1 MNIVENEIIKI
12 TLTVGG
18 PGMKKLKSM
27 FFYLIL
33 ITFILPFTA
42 HSKMYMWTDEN
53 GVKHV
58 SNTAPPQN
66 IKGIQ
71 QKGEKAFDEEK
82 YQKGVKQREAAEDQK
97 AKEEEQARIEKEKY
111 EQKINENSS
120 NRSKEDAR
128 VAGQLQSISSSKF
141 VWEEN
146 SQQIASITKTKIG
159 NWKIKRDDGFYIG
172 IITKRGDLKP
182 RDGGLLV
189 NDVRMLVNIHES
201 LIPYLSE

>member
-1 MNIVENEIIKI
+1 
-12 TLTVGG
+12 
-18 PGMKKLKSM
+18 MKKLKSM

-82 YQKGVKQREAAEDQK
+82 YQKGVKQREAQEEQK
-97 AKEEEQARIEKEKY
+97 AKEEERARVEKEQM
-111 EQKINENSS
+111 EQKVINEKGS
-120 NRSKEDAR
+120 NQSKNDMR
-128 VAGQLQSISSSKF
+128 DVGQLQPISSSKF
-141 VWEEN
+141 VWVEN
-146 SQQIASITKTKIG
+146 GQKIATITKTKID
-159 NWKIKRDDGFYIG
+159 NWKIKRSDGFYIG
-172 IITKRGDLKP
+172 LITKRGDLKP

-189 NDVRMLVNIHES
+189 NDMRMLVNIHEA
-201 LIPYLSE
+201 LIPYISE